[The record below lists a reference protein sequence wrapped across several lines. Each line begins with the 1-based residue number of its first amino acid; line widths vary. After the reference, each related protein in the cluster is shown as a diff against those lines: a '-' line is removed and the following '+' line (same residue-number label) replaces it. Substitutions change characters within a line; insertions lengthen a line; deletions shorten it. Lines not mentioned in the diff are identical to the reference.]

1 MYIHIHMYWH
11 QYSKARTQL
20 IDTEIQKQSCSI
32 DEGHHSAPTHWLADL
47 LTSLLWPRQVSI
59 SRIVRMSYS
68 FTSPSIDPDTSQ
80 FPLAFH
86 MQQLTCF
93 L

>member
-1 MYIHIHMYWH
+1 MYWH
-11 QYSKARTQL
+11 QYRKARTQL
-20 IDTEIQKQSCSI
+20 IDTETQKRSCSI
-32 DEGHHSAPTHWLADL
+32 HEGQNRTPTHPLTDF